1 MAALDER
8 QFGFERELAVGCERQ
23 AEQARL
29 ELEVLL
35 TRLGITGDAAA
46 KLGESERRLL
56 TKYCIEVPLNIAW
69 YDVAKKRV
77 EKKLQRVYVLV
88 VFCVLV
94 AVLVL
99 AGLAWVKDELVSAQV
114 GTLVL
119 AFGVVLQVLSGGAD
133 TKAQLGAFWRA
144 SSDLKEGL
152 FTFLH
157 SWQGRAI
164 DAEGRL
170 GAEFEVALWQELSNA
185 RRVCRE
191 EREAYFATYRSPTE
205 IANLVTQPLS
215 DLRMR
220 LSEVGAV
227 RGVDQQVGRDL
238 AREATFQLSGARRA
252 LIEAKAIV
260 AQRRAKLDALIADK
274 AAEPDV
280 TSAKLALSD
289 AEAEVVRATEVLR
302 MQAKSELTNP

>member
-1 MAALDER
+1 MASVDDR

-29 ELEVLL
+29 ELDVLL
-35 TRLGITGDAAA
+35 ARLRLPEGAAA
-46 KLGESERRLL
+46 KLRENERRLL

-69 YDVAKKRV
+69 YDDAKKRV
-77 EKKLQRVYVLV
+77 EKKLRRVYALV
-88 VFCVLV
+88 VCCVLV

-99 AGLAWVKDELVSAQV
+99 AGLTWVKDELVSAQV

-133 TKAQLGAFWRA
+133 TKAQLGSFWRA

-157 SWQGRAI
+157 AWEGRAL

-170 GAEFEVALWQELSNA
+170 GGEFEVALWQELSTA

-191 EREAYFATYRSPTE
+191 EREAYFATFRSPTE
-205 IANLVTQPLS
+205 VANLVTQPLS

-220 LSEVGAV
+220 LSEVNAT
-227 RGVDQQVGRDL
+227 RGVDQQMGRDL

-252 LIEAKAIV
+252 LIDAKAVV
-260 AQRRAKLDALIADK
+260 AQRRAKLDALVLDK
-274 AAEPDV
+274 AADAEIAA
-280 TSAKLALSD
+280 AKFALSD

-302 MQAKSELTNP
+302 LQAKSALSNP